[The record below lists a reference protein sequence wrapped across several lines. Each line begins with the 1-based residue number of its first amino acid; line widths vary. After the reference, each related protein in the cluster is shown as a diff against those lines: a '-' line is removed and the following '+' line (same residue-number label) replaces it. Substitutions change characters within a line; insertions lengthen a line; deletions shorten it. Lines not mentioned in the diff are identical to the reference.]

1 LRVSN
6 EVGPQNSRSI
16 ELVSGD
22 NLRFMSDVKRHYA
35 ELLGSV
41 YTWYTSLAGDP
52 AVRAAS
58 WLERYGLTPFETYLD
73 LGAGS
78 GAHARALLG
87 AGKRVTAVDFD
98 ARLLGE
104 LRASTLEHAARLT
117 LEEADLIAHLRGA
130 EQRRFDVVL
139 CAGDTLTHLPAESAV
154 VELVERS
161 ARLLTAGGR
170 LALSYRDSTRFAAE
184 SVRRFIEVARDRQRT
199 MHCLLEPIDAG
210 HLRVTDIVTEVEAD
224 GPRTRLSDYV
234 KLRIPPERILEAADA
249 AGLELVQRGDENGLT
264 TLCFRAHSAAE

>member
-1 LRVSN
+1 
-6 EVGPQNSRSI
+6 
-16 ELVSGD
+16 
-22 NLRFMSDVKRHYA
+22 MSDVRRHYA
-35 ELLGSV
+35 ELLGPV
-41 YTWYTSLAGDP
+41 YTWYTSIAGDP

-58 WLERYGLTPFETYLD
+58 WLERYGLMAFATYLD

-98 ARLLGE
+98 AGLLGE
-104 LRASTLEHAARLT
+104 LRASTLAHAARLT
-117 LEEADLIAHLRGA
+117 LEEADLLAYLRAA
-130 EQRRFDVVL
+130 EQQRFDVIF
-139 CAGDTLTHLPAESAV
+139 CAGDTLTHLPAESSV

-170 LALSYRDSTRFAAE
+170 LALSYRDSTHFAAE
-184 SVRRFIEVARDRQRT
+184 GVRRFIEVARDRQRT
-199 MHCLLEPIDAG
+199 LHCLLEPIDAG

-234 KLRIPPERILEAADA
+234 KLRIAPERIVAAA
-249 AGLELVQRGDENGLT
+249 ENAGLELERRGDETGMT